1 MQCELLKV
9 EQTEEEVEEKGSKK
23 EIKMLFSIKHDICV
37 RSSFSFLMEK
47 SREEARLVFSNASFS
62 LFAVLTKSHLGENKS
77 LENSCHAGA
86 QSILVLFFFFRL
98 FLCNA
103 T

>member
-23 EIKMLFSIKHDICV
+23 EIKMLFSIKHAICV

-86 QSILVLFFFFRL
+86 QSILVLFFFRL